1 MIGWVFLGLRRGRGS
16 IERLGRLWGCGL
28 GESVKTMIGVGWVGV
43 GMMNK
48 NRKCAR
54 EVTLLFWLRVE
65 GKVYARMGMSDCL
78 ILCGQGLWRGLQLRC
93 LSGRLDVQGGTS
105 ALSYW
110 VSLNEFAVER
120 LSTQKRVCKAETWA

>member
-28 GESVKTMIGVGWVGV
+28 GGSVKTMIGMGRAGVGV
-43 GMMNK
+43 MNK
-48 NRKCAR
+48 NRMCAR

-78 ILCGQGLWRGLQLRC
+78 ILCGRGL
-93 LSGRLDVQGGTS
+93 
-105 ALSYW
+105 
-110 VSLNEFAVER
+110 
-120 LSTQKRVCKAETWA
+120 